1 MDTTNHVLPKTHT
14 SIRQDISGTPVT
26 LAEGYSSVELI
37 VTETMEVDS
46 YGLTHGG
53 FIFGMADYAAM
64 LAVNHPNVVLARA
77 DVYFIKPV
85 MTGNVLNASGKITSK
100 EGMRNIV
107 EVKITRGDEEVF
119 SGTFHCLITDTH
131 VLEKRT

>member
-1 MDTTNHVLPKTHT
+1 MDTTNPVLPKTHT
-14 SIRQDISGTPVT
+14 TIRQDLSGTPVT

-37 VTETMEVDS
+37 VTETMAVDN

-53 FIFGMADYAAM
+53 FIFGMADYTAM

-85 MTGNVLNASGKITSK
+85 ATGNVLPPG
-100 EGMRNIV
+100 EM
-107 EVKITRGDEEVF
+107 
-119 SGTFHCLITDTH
+119 
-131 VLEKRT
+131 KRCFPAPSTA